1 MIYLMILSYDILSQD
16 LSENFLRSD
25 GGEALAK
32 VLLKNTSLQKV
43 VLRCEYM

>member
-1 MIYLMILSYDILSQD
+1 MIYLMILSYDISQD

-32 VLLKNTSLQKV
+32 VLLKNTSLQKL